1 MLSAVRRTL
10 PTPSAC
16 SPATP
21 GSTSALSRASSSSHS
36 TGSSRRHSRIWGSD
50 RAGSEGIAPRNSSC
64 RMCPGCQQRT
74 KLGQLLRSHLGQSGR
89 LLALPSPI
97 LVLEQRI
104 VRPLGLK
111 TAAAAHLSTT
121 SAKAYSLHVKGPIV
135 DAVLD
140 RVFDLLLHCR
150 WRDIDRKLGHGK
162 LISGSGSSAGM
173 IASVA
178 CWLEWLRIEGQ
189 VPLKVWRCHRLFR
202 ADTKQIRHHVSFQ
215 HHSNCGPEA
224 VFVNQQAFL
233 QREMS
238 T

>member
-89 LLALPSPI
+89 LLALPSPTTSSHAVRSI
-97 LVLEQRI
+97 VLEQRI
-104 VRPLGLK
+104 VRAFRFFENRSSSEGVLTTCQRPNSRCRSRPRIGSPSPL
-111 TAAAAHLSTT
+111 
-121 SAKAYSLHVKGPIV
+121 
-135 DAVLD
+135 
-140 RVFDLLLHCR
+140 
-150 WRDIDRKLGHGK
+150 
-162 LISGSGSSAGM
+162 
-173 IASVA
+173 
-178 CWLEWLRIEGQ
+178 
-189 VPLKVWRCHRLFR
+189 PL
-202 ADTKQIRHHVSFQ
+202 A
-215 HHSNCGPEA
+215 
-224 VFVNQQAFL
+224 
-233 QREMS
+233 
-238 T
+238 